1 MMRKRTRK
9 PGYSLVCAALCLGLA
24 GCTAGG
30 SGSAPVPGEAADQ
43 GEQTA
48 HTASF
53 TFTGVGDNL
62 LHDTLFVYHEQDTGN
77 RDYSGMYSEVTPY
90 FQKSDLSYINFETPC
105 AGDAFGLSGY
115 PSFNGPLEMI
125 DTLAGMGLNW
135 FSTSSN
141 HSMDAGADGLLA
153 EMAYV
158 NEKYPDIFYT
168 GTYPDDQS
176 QNIPAVMEINGI
188 RVGLASFTYGL
199 NGYVLPEDKPWLVN
213 VFVKNEETGEVDY
226 DLMDR
231 ILDPLIAQSDVQI
244 VSMHWGVEYQN
255 QPNDMQKAVAQYLHD
270 KGVEAV
276 IGSHPHVIQPAE
288 IIKSAD
294 QETLVYYSLGNFISG
309 QDQNYTMVGGMAQF
323 TMNYDFDAKKATI
336 TDPSFTPTVTWI
348 SSDLRRYNT
357 QLLQD
362 YTDDEAAS
370 QYVTLVQG
378 QDCSRGYVKE
388 YVEQV
393 MGQPEGIRIVTE

>member
-1 MMRKRTRK
+1 MMREKTGKHR
-9 PGYSLVCAALCLGLA
+9 YSLLCAALCLGLA
-24 GCTAGG
+24 GCTGSG
-30 SGSAPVPGEAADQ
+30 SGSAPVPGKAADQ

-158 NEKYPDIFYT
+158 NEKYPGIFYT
-168 GTYPDDQS
+168 GTYPDAQS

-323 TMNYDFDAKKATI
+323 TMNYNFDAKKATI

-378 QDCSRGYVKE
+378 QDWSRGYVKE

>member
-1 MMRKRTRK
+1 MSTNRKQRVWHTAQAV
-9 PGYSLVCAALCLGLA
+9 LLCLGLTA
-24 GCTAGG
+24 CQTAGPG
-30 SGSAPVPGEAADQ
+30 VPATDDTSAGIQANDRTSSFTFTGVGDNLLHDTLFVYHEQDTGAGPGVPATDDTSAGIQANDR
-43 GEQTA
+43 TS
-48 HTASF
+48 SF

-90 FQKSDLSYINFETPC
+90 FQNSDIAYINFETPC

-153 EMAYV
+153 EMAYI
-158 NEKYPDIFYT
+158 NEKYPGIFYT
-168 GTYPDDQS
+168 GTYPDAGS
-176 QNIPAVMEINGI
+176 QTMPAVMDVNGI
-188 RVGLASFTYGL
+188 KVGLASFTYGL
-199 NGYVLPEDKPWLVN
+199 NGYTLPEDKPWLVN

-226 DLMDR
+226 ALMDK
-231 ILDPLIAQSDVQI
+231 ILDPLTAASDVQI

-255 QPNDMQKAVAQYLHD
+255 QPSDMQKQVAAYLHK

-288 IIKSAD
+288 LLESED
-294 QETLVYYSLGNFISG
+294 QQTLVYYSLGNFISG
-309 QDQNYTMVGGMAQF
+309 QDQNELHNGGRHGAVH
-323 TMNYDFDAKKATI
+323 NR
-336 TDPSFTPTVTWI
+336 
-348 SSDLRRYNT
+348 LRF
-357 QLLQD
+357 
-362 YTDDEAAS
+362 
-370 QYVTLVQG
+370 
-378 QDCSRGYVKE
+378 
-388 YVEQV
+388 
-393 MGQPEGIRIVTE
+393 

>member
-1 MMRKRTRK
+1 MMREKTGKHR
-9 PGYSLVCAALCLGLA
+9 YSLLCAALCLGLA
-24 GCTAGG
+24 GCTGSG
-30 SGSAPVPGEAADQ
+30 SGSAPVPRKAADQ

-158 NEKYPDIFYT
+158 NEKYPGIFYT
-168 GTYPDDQS
+168 GTYPDAQS

-323 TMNYDFDAKKATI
+323 TMNYNFDAKKATI

>member
-1 MMRKRTRK
+1 
-9 PGYSLVCAALCLGLA
+9 
-24 GCTAGG
+24 
-30 SGSAPVPGEAADQ
+30 
-43 GEQTA
+43 
-48 HTASF
+48 
-53 TFTGVGDNL
+53 
-62 LHDTLFVYHEQDTGN
+62 
-77 RDYSGMYSEVTPY
+77 
-90 FQKSDLSYINFETPC
+90 
-105 AGDAFGLSGY
+105 
-115 PSFNGPLEMI
+115 
-125 DTLAGMGLNW
+125 
-135 FSTSSN
+135 
-141 HSMDAGADGLLA
+141 
-153 EMAYV
+153 
-158 NEKYPDIFYT
+158 
-168 GTYPDDQS
+168 
-176 QNIPAVMEINGI
+176 
-188 RVGLASFTYGL
+188 
-199 NGYVLPEDKPWLVN
+199 
-213 VFVKNEETGEVDY
+213 
-226 DLMDR
+226 
-231 ILDPLIAQSDVQI
+231 
-244 VSMHWGVEYQN
+244 
-255 QPNDMQKAVAQYLHD
+255 MQKAVAQYLHD

>member
-1 MMRKRTRK
+1 MMREKTGKHR
-9 PGYSLVCAALCLGLA
+9 YSLLCAALCLGLA
-24 GCTAGG
+24 GCTGSG
-30 SGSAPVPGEAADQ
+30 SGSAPVPGKAADQ

-158 NEKYPDIFYT
+158 NEKYPGIFYT
-168 GTYPDDQS
+168 GTYPDAQS
-176 QNIPAVMEINGI
+176 QNIPAVMEISGI

-323 TMNYDFDAKKATI
+323 TMNYNFDAKKATI

>member
-9 PGYSLVCAALCLGLA
+9 PGYSLVCVALCLGLA

-141 HSMDAGADGLLA
+141 HSLDAGADGLLA

-168 GTYPDDQS
+168 GTYPDAQS
-176 QNIPAVMEINGI
+176 QNIPVVMEINGI

-309 QDQNYTMVGGMAQF
+309 QDQNYTMVGGMARF

>member
-1 MMRKRTRK
+1 MMREKTGKHR
-9 PGYSLVCAALCLGLA
+9 YSLLCAALCLGLA
-24 GCTAGG
+24 GCTGSG
-30 SGSAPVPGEAADQ
+30 SGSAPVPGKAADQ

-158 NEKYPDIFYT
+158 NEKYPGIFYT
-168 GTYPDDQS
+168 GTYPDAQS

-255 QPNDMQKAVAQYLHD
+255 QPMTCRRQWRSISMT
-270 KGVEAV
+270 KGW
-276 IGSHPHVIQPAE
+276 
-288 IIKSAD
+288 K
-294 QETLVYYSLGNFISG
+294 L
-309 QDQNYTMVGGMAQF
+309 
-323 TMNYDFDAKKATI
+323 
-336 TDPSFTPTVTWI
+336 
-348 SSDLRRYNT
+348 
-357 QLLQD
+357 
-362 YTDDEAAS
+362 
-370 QYVTLVQG
+370 
-378 QDCSRGYVKE
+378 
-388 YVEQV
+388 
-393 MGQPEGIRIVTE
+393 

>member
-9 PGYSLVCAALCLGLA
+9 PGYSLVCVALCLGLA

-141 HSMDAGADGLLA
+141 HSLDAGADGLLA

-168 GTYPDDQS
+168 GTYPDAQS
-176 QNIPAVMEINGI
+176 QNIPVVMEINGI

-288 IIKSAD
+288 IIKSAH

-309 QDQNYTMVGGMAQF
+309 QDQNYTMVGGMARF

>member
-1 MMRKRTRK
+1 MMREKTGKHR
-9 PGYSLVCAALCLGLA
+9 YSLLCAALCLGLA
-24 GCTAGG
+24 GCTGSG
-30 SGSAPVPGEAADQ
+30 SGSAPVPGKAADQ

-158 NEKYPDIFYT
+158 NEKYPGIFYT
-168 GTYPDDQS
+168 GTYPDAQS

-199 NGYVLPEDKPWLVN
+199 NGYVLPEDKPGLVN

-323 TMNYDFDAKKATI
+323 TMNYNFDAKKATI

>member
-1 MMRKRTRK
+1 MMREKTGKHR
-9 PGYSLVCAALCLGLA
+9 YSLLCAALCLGLA
-24 GCTAGG
+24 GCTGSG
-30 SGSAPVPGEAADQ
+30 SGSAPVPGKAADQ

-158 NEKYPDIFYT
+158 NEKYPGIFYT
-168 GTYPDDQS
+168 GTYPDAQS

-323 TMNYDFDAKKATI
+323 TMNYNFDAKKATI

>member
-24 GCTAGG
+24 GCTG
-30 SGSAPVPGEAADQ
+30 SGTGSAPVPGEAADQ

-158 NEKYPDIFYT
+158 NEKYPEIFYT
-168 GTYPDDQS
+168 GTYPDAQS

-323 TMNYDFDAKKATI
+323 TMNYDFDAKIATI

-378 QDCSRGYVKE
+378 QNCSRRYVKE

>member
-9 PGYSLVCAALCLGLA
+9 PGYSLVCVALCLGLA

-141 HSMDAGADGLLA
+141 HSLDAGADGLLA

-168 GTYPDDQS
+168 GTYPDAQS
-176 QNIPAVMEINGI
+176 QNIPVVMEINGI

-255 QPNDMQKAVAQYLHD
+255 QPNGMQKAVAQYLHD